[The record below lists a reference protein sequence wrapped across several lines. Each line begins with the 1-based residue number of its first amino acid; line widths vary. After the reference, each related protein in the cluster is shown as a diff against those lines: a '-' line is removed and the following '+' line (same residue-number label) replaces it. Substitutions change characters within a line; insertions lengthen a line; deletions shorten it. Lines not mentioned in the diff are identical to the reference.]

1 VSRGISAATLTREV
15 TNNLERIYL
24 TTFTLNTHNTN
35 SVIRT
40 RPGPAGKSA
49 GGAAILYFLLKY
61 YPVYPRYETDLTAH
75 VAHVSMT
82 PPTTIR

>member
-1 VSRGISAATLTREV
+1 MSAATLTGEV
-15 TNNLERIYL
+15 TSNLERTLYRLLLLAL
-24 TTFTLNTHNTN
+24 TTPIP
-35 SVIRT
+35 SSGPGRA

-61 YPVYPRYETDLTAH
+61 YSIYPRYETDLTAH

-82 PPTTIR
+82 PPTTFR